1 MAGGSGAKKQPEVM
15 MLGLRGIPDVQ
26 GGVEKHV
33 EELSQQFVGK
43 GWDVTVIGRKRYL
56 LTPDP
61 YIWKRVKVFPL
72 WSPASMKFE
81 AIAHTALGVLHAAY
95 HRPDI
100 LHIHAIGPSLMT
112 PFARLFGLKV
122 VVTHHGYDYD
132 RQKWGG
138 LAKRMLKLGEQAGMR
153 FANGRI
159 AVSNDIARTMET
171 RYGVPV
177 QYIPNGVTV
186 RRSQTDTGILKKLGL
201 TPRRYIIMVARI
213 VPEKRQHDLISA
225 FAGLGDPSVKLVL
238 VGSAEYM
245 AAYSQEVETLAQ
257 NVPGVVLAGMQ
268 TGDDLAILYEN
279 AGLFVLPSSHEGMPI
294 ALLEAMGVGLPVLAS
309 DITANLEVGLPA
321 EDYFPLGDVER
332 LAAAMREKL
341 AVPFDSGRA
350 ASQGGQV
357 EKDYGWLSISD
368 QTLGVYN
375 AVLKRKGL

>member
-1 MAGGSGAKKQPEVM
+1 MAEGSGTGKQPKVM

-33 EELSQQFVGK
+33 EELSQQFVDK
-43 GWDVTVIGRKRYL
+43 GWDVSVIGRKRYL

-81 AIAHTALGVLHAAY
+81 AVVHTALGVLYAAR

-100 LHIHAIGPSLMT
+100 LHIHAIGPALMT
-112 PFARLFGLKV
+112 PFARLLGLKV

-138 LAKRMLKLGEQAGMR
+138 LAKRILKLGEQAGMR

-159 AVSNDIARTMET
+159 AVSNDIARTMGT

-177 QYIPNGVTV
+177 QCVPNGVTV
-186 RRSQTDTGILKKLGL
+186 RRSRMDTGILQKLEL
-201 TPRRYIIMVARI
+201 TPHRYVIMVARI
-213 VPEKRQHDLISA
+213 VPEKRQHDLIAA
-225 FAGLGDPSVKLVL
+225 FAKLGDPTVKLVL

-245 AAYSQEVETLAQ
+245 AAYSQEVKTLAE

-268 TGDDLAILYEN
+268 TGDDLALLYEN

-309 DITANLEVGLPA
+309 NITANLEIGLPA
-321 EDYFPLGDVER
+321 GDYFPLGDVEQ
-332 LAAAMREKL
+332 LAAAMRSKL
-341 AVPFDSGRA
+341 AAPFDGDRA
-350 ASQGGQV
+350 AQQGSEV
-357 EKDYGWLSISD
+357 EKEYGWLSISD
-368 QTLGVYN
+368 QTLSIYN
-375 AVLKRKGL
+375 AVLKHTAL